1 VDDVVTA
8 YFVAWNEPDP
18 ERRREIL
25 QRSLTDDAELLDPTG
40 RWQGIDG
47 FVERIGAYQ
56 TAAPGA
62 KVVPASGIDAHNNV
76 VRYAWTIVDAGGQG
90 VMEGIDVAERAP
102 DGRLRRI
109 LMFHGALSA
118 ER

>member
-47 FVERIGAYQ
+47 FVDGSAPTKPQRPAPKSCPQAESTRTTMSSATPGRSWMQ
-56 TAAPGA
+56 T
-62 KVVPASGIDAHNNV
+62 D
-76 VRYAWTIVDAGGQG
+76 RT
-90 VMEGIDVAERAP
+90 
-102 DGRLRRI
+102 
-109 LMFHGALSA
+109 
-118 ER
+118 